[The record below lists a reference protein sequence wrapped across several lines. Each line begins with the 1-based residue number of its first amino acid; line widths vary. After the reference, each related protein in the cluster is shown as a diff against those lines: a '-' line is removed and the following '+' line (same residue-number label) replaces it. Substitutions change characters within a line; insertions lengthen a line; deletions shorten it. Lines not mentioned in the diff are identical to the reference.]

1 MLVGSTV
8 ARGSAIRR
16 SAQPCEADD
25 HRPCPFLGSL
35 VGLSVT
41 EGARTGTGDSGS
53 STIGEWV
60 VTLDIESP
68 ADSSID
74 GELTVRGLAAAVAG
88 NRTYIAARG
97 SGYSF
102 TVILGTAGAETAL
115 SKALGMLEVAQR
127 RAGLDLA
134 PVVCAEVTLV
144 GTRPVPAAS
153 GAQGGCENPAS

>member
-1 MLVGSTV
+1 MT
-8 ARGSAIRR
+8 
-16 SAQPCEADD
+16 D
-25 HRPCPFLGSL
+25 
-35 VGLSVT
+35 
-41 EGARTGTGDSGS
+41 GARTGTGGTPLSVH
-53 STIGEWV
+53 GEWV

-68 ADSSID
+68 ADSAID
-74 GELTVRGLAAAVAG
+74 GELTVRALAAAVAG

-115 SKALGMLEVAQR
+115 SKAMGMLQVAQGKAR
-127 RAGLDLA
+127 LDRA

-144 GTRPVPAAS
+144 GSRPVPAAS